1 MKSVRTVADR
11 VVYLREGVV
20 FFAGTPAELFASE
33 DTLVKQFVEG
43 RSGEED

>member
-11 VVYLREGVV
+11 VIYLRDGTVV
-20 FFAGTPAELFASE
+20 FAGTPAELFASE
-33 DTLVKQFVEG
+33 DPLVQQFVQG